1 MWVTLSVLLLMGGRR
16 KVDGQGHM
24 AKASGAITERRGLL
38 EAIGQRSRVTSDKQK
53 TEEEKAR

>member
-1 MWVTLSVLLLMGGRR
+1 MWVTLSVLLLMVGR

-38 EAIGQRSRVTSDKQK
+38 EAIGQRSRVTSDKQNR
-53 TEEEKAR
+53 EEEKAR